1 MIMENGDE
9 TVLSLD
15 VNDAIDGRSNDFST
29 VVASTGIVYI
39 IAEKHNEVAR
49 TCLLG
54 KRRIDFVLL
63 SPVITH
69 AV

>member
-1 MIMENGDE
+1 M
-9 TVLSLD
+9 
-15 VNDAIDGRSNDFST
+15 NDAIDGRSNDFFA

-39 IAEKHNEVAR
+39 IAEKHNKVAR

-63 SPVITH
+63 SPGITH
-69 AV
+69 VV

>member
-1 MIMENGDE
+1 MENGDE

-29 VVASTGIVYI
+29 VVDSTGIVYI

-49 TCLLG
+49 TCLFG
-54 KRRIDFVLL
+54 KRRIDFVLF